1 MLRLDDLGP
10 LCTIQDLSLQKLTSL
25 TLSGHADFLLLHPSS
40 IQLPLLEKLVCKATD
55 GDVLINAIMAPNL
68 LHLEYSTGEWIGL
81 SNNRWNLRTPKYP
94 NVTDLVLPL
103 CGIRGSN
110 KVASFQFPT
119 IRHVTLHRCGISSL
133 FGPKGYPNGAMYW
146 LDLETLT
153 VEDLDYS
160 ICDKSGTSERDDL
173 VAWLRRRQQ
182 MGRPNLLVKLEF
194 SKHVDKLGDISNLCI
209 ALHRYCTLE
218 VVGIHLDPA
227 GDVIVGDKLSV
238 CAFPSFLPYV
248 EVYFG

>member
-1 MLRLDDLGP
+1 
-10 LCTIQDLSLQKLTSL
+10 
-25 TLSGHADFLLLHPSS
+25 
-40 IQLPLLEKLVCKATD
+40 
-55 GDVLINAIMAPNL
+55 
-68 LHLEYSTGEWIGL
+68 
-81 SNNRWNLRTPKYP
+81 
-94 NVTDLVLPL
+94 
-103 CGIRGSN
+103 
-110 KVASFQFPT
+110 
-119 IRHVTLHRCGISSL
+119 
-133 FGPKGYPNGAMYW
+133 MYW

-238 CAFPSFLPYV
+238 CAFPSFLLYV